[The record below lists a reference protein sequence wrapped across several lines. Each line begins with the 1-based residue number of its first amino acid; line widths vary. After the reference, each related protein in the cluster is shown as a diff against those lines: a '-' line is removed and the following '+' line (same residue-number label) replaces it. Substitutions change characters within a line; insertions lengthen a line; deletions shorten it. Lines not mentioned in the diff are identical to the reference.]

1 MITYLSGDLFQ
12 SPANVL
18 VNTVNTVGVMGKG
31 IALKFK
37 RIYPEMFEAYRDV
50 CERGELQIG
59 KLFLYPTPNKW
70 ILNFPTKKHWR
81 NPSRV
86 EYIEAGL
93 SKLRARYSE
102 VGMTS
107 IAFPELGCGNGELD
121 FETQVKPLME
131 RYLGNLSVPTFIYLS
146 GVKTDPPE
154 HKDVRSIKQWLRSEP
169 AALPFDEVWQD
180 IVEVLSRQQE
190 FATLAKGHAYRAIA
204 TQSPPTITVEVG
216 DRNTRILSEELL
228 SFWQQLRDFGLTHGS
243 IAPEH
248 RFASYLLPVFAELPY
263 VEPVKVSTSSS
274 GLRSNPAAGLQV
286 VPPPMPAAPEKPA
299 TGDLFARPDYAA
311 QG

>member
-1 MITYLSGDLFQ
+1 MITYMSGDLFQ
-12 SPANVL
+12 SPAKVL

-37 RIYPEMFEAYRDV
+37 HIYPEMFEAYRNH
-50 CERGELQIG
+50 CEQGNLQIG
-59 KLFLYPTPNKW
+59 QLLLYKTPNKW
-70 ILNFPTKKHWR
+70 ILNFPTKKHWH

-93 SKLRARYSE
+93 TKLRAHCSE
-102 VGMTS
+102 MGLTS
-107 IAFPELGCGNGELD
+107 IAFPALGCGNGELD

-146 GVKTDPPE
+146 GLKTDPPE
-154 HKDVRSIKQWLRSEP
+154 HKDVRSIKRWLRSEP
-169 AALPFDEVWQD
+169 SALPFDEVWQD
-180 IVEVLSRQQE
+180 LVAILSKRQHFE
-190 FATLAKGHAYRAIA
+190 TLSKRNPYTAAATVN
-204 TQSPPTITVEVG
+204 PPTITIASAS
-216 DRNTRILSEELL
+216 RTTRILADELL
-228 SFWQQLRDFGLTHGS
+228 EFWQQLRDFGLTHGS

-263 VEPVKVSTSSS
+263 VEPVKVSTSSR

-286 VPPPMPAAPEKPA
+286 VPPSLPPEPE
-299 TGDLFARPDYAA
+299 TGDLFARQDDAA

>member
-1 MITYLSGDLFQ
+1 MITYMSGDLFQ
-12 SPANVL
+12 SPAKVL

-37 RIYPEMFEAYRDV
+37 HIYPKMFEAYRNQ
-50 CERGELQIG
+50 CEEGNLQIG
-59 KLFLYPTPNKW
+59 QLLLYKTPNKW

-93 SKLRARYSE
+93 MKLRAHCSE
-102 VGMTS
+102 MGFTS

-131 RYLGNLSVPTFIYLS
+131 RYLGDLSVPTFIYLS
-146 GVKTDPPE
+146 GLQIDPPE
-154 HKDVRSIKQWLRSEP
+154 HKDVRNIKRWLQSEP
-169 AALPFDEVWQD
+169 SALPFDEVWQD
-180 IVEVLSRQQE
+180 LVDILSEQRD
-190 FATLAKGHAYRAIA
+190 FATLSKRSPYTAVA
-204 TQSPPTITVEVG
+204 TVNPPTITISSG
-216 DRNTRILSEELL
+216 NRTTRILADELL
-228 SFWQQLRDFGLTHGS
+228 EFWQQLRDFGLTHGS

-248 RFASYLLPVFAELPY
+248 RFASYLLPIFAELPY
-263 VEPVKVSTSSS
+263 VEPVMVSTSSN
-274 GLRSNPAAGLQV
+274 GLRFNPATGVQV
-286 VPPPMPAAPEKPA
+286 IPPPMPTEPA
-299 TGDLFARPDYAA
+299 TGDLFASLDHAA

>member
-12 SPANVL
+12 SPAKVL

-37 RIYPEMFEAYRDV
+37 RIYPEMFAAYRNH
-50 CERGELQIG
+50 CERGDLKIG
-59 KLFLYPTPNKW
+59 QLFLYKTPNKW

-81 NPSRV
+81 NPSKV

-93 SKLRARYSE
+93 RKLRASCSE
-102 VGMTS
+102 AGMTS

-121 FETQVKPLME
+121 FELHVKPLME
-131 RYLGNLSVPTFIYLS
+131 RYLGSLSVPTFIYLS
-146 GVKTDPPE
+146 GMKTEPPE
-154 HKDVRSIKQWLRSEP
+154 HRDVRNIKDWLRSEP
-169 AALPFDEVWQD
+169 SALPFDEVWHDLEGILRGQR
-180 IVEVLSRQQE
+180 EFLTLSKGNP
-190 FATLAKGHAYRAIA
+190 FVAAATVD
-204 TQSPPTITVEVG
+204 PPTITIYSGNE
-216 DRNTRILSEELL
+216 TMRIFADELL
-228 SFWQQLRDFGLTHGS
+228 DFWQQLRDFGLTHEG

-263 VEPVKVSTSSS
+263 VEPVMLSMSSN

-286 VPPPMPAAPEKPA
+286 VPPSMPKEPVTE
-299 TGDLFARPDYAA
+299 DLFASLDYAA